1 MQSKLSKA
9 NEIGEEPCINQL
21 WYWHPCDTM
30 YRTFSIRSTFR
41 GKRTLQVRRS
51 DGRTYL
57 DASGDEVCA
66 ATPTKE
72 R

>member
-51 DGRTYL
+51 DGRT
-57 DASGDEVCA
+57 
-66 ATPTKE
+66 
-72 R
+72 